1 MADISKITVLNDAV
15 YDIKDATARALLN
28 GHRVGKDVPANAVFT
43 DTTYEVKAAVSSG
56 GAVSLVT
63 TGEKYIWNNKGTYSL
78 PSGGIPKT
86 DLASA
91 VQASLSAADTAVQ
104 SSEKGAAGG
113 VAELDENGVV
123 PSSQLPSYT
132 DEILEYASKSAFPE
146 TGTTGKIYYALD
158 TALSWRWSGST
169 YVEISPSIAL
179 GETSS
184 TAYRGDRGKTAY
196 DDSQINKANIGDLT
210 ELETETQSSL
220 VAAINEL
227 NDRLNMLVPANVA
240 ETLSYLGDG
249 LDEDLGIYSV
259 ATLPETIIYLD
270 IVT

>member
-15 YDIKDATARALLN
+15 YDIKDASARSLLN
-28 GHRVGKDVPANAVFT
+28 GHRIGKDVPANAVFT
-43 DTTYEVKAAVSSG
+43 DTTYDVLPAVFSG

-78 PSGGIPKT
+78 PSGGIPES
-86 DLASA
+86 DLAQA
-91 VQASLSAADTAVQ
+91 VQDKLGLAVTAVQ
-104 SSEKGAAGG
+104 IGEKGAANG
-113 VAELDENGVV
+113 VAELDENGTV
-123 PSSQLPSYT
+123 PTSQLPGYI
-132 DEILEYASKSAFPE
+132 DEILEYPSKSSFPE
-146 TGTTGKIYYALD
+146 TGSAGKIYYAKD

-169 YVEISPSIAL
+169 YVEISPSLAL

-196 DDSQINKANIGDLT
+196 DDSQTNKAKIGDLT
-210 ELETETQSSL
+210 ELVTEEKGNL
-220 VAAINEL
+220 VASINEVFS
-227 NDRLNMLVPANVA
+227 RLGTPATVA

-249 LDEDLGIYSV
+249 LDTDLGTYSV
-259 ATLPETIIYLD
+259 ATLPETKLYLE